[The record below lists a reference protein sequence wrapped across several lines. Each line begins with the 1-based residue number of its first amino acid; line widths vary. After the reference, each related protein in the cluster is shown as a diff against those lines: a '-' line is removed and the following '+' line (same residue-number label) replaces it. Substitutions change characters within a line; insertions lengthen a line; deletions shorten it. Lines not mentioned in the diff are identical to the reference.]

1 MIWGVK
7 MFPVYEVKRGEVR
20 RGMNRRGARLRRQR
34 QVSRTAERCDE
45 GLRDSADILQPYVKK
60 SRPQLQGVGTG
71 EREQLLLAKAMRQ
84 GSVGMFPRE
93 SIVGV

>member
-1 MIWGVK
+1 VK
-7 MFPVYEVKRGEVR
+7 TFPVYEVRKGEVR
-20 RGMNRRGARLRRQR
+20 RGMYRRGARLRGQK

-45 GLRDSADILQPYVKK
+45 DLQDSADILQPYVKK
-60 SRPQLQGVGTG
+60 SRPQQQGVGTG

-84 GSVGMFPRE
+84 GNVVMFPRE